1 MTFIFVPIRLLLLL
15 LAMLTCASAAIAQK
29 IPPEDEREVLIK
41 STLLTLN
48 DANLTG
54 NYQVFCARASR
65 QFQTKCTGTAM
76 ADAFKG
82 FRENKMS
89 MVSIIA
95 DEIHSM
101 TEMSIDKDG
110 VLILRGRFKDDE
122 KRISFDLKFVK
133 NDAIWKLLGITVNY
147 KSE

>member
-1 MTFIFVPIRLLLLL
+1 MSLFFKPIRLLLLL
-15 LAMLTCASAAIAQK
+15 STLTCGHAAIAQK
-29 IPPEDEREVLIK
+29 IPSEDEREVLIK
-41 STLLTLN
+41 SSLMTLN

-65 QFQTKCTGTAM
+65 QFQTKCTGTVM
-76 ADAFKG
+76 ADAFRS
-82 FRENKMS
+82 FRDNKMN
-89 MVSIIA
+89 MESIVA

-101 TEMSIDKDG
+101 KEMSIDKDG
-110 VLILRGRFKDDE
+110 VLLLKGRFKDDD

-133 NDAIWKLLGITVNY
+133 NEAVWKLLGIAVNY

>member
-1 MTFIFVPIRLLLLL
+1 MTLFFKPIHRLLLL
-15 LAMLTCASAAIAQK
+15 AVLTCGSAAFAQK
-29 IPPEDEREVLIK
+29 IPSEDEREVLIK
-41 STLLTLN
+41 SALMTLN

-65 QFQTKCTGTAM
+65 QFQMKCTGTVM
-76 ADAFKG
+76 ADAFRS
-82 FRENKMS
+82 FRDNKMN
-89 MVSIIA
+89 MESIVT

-101 TEMSIDKDG
+101 KEMSIDKDG
-110 VLILRGRFKDDE
+110 VLILKGRFKDDE

-133 NDAIWKLLGITVNY
+133 NDAVWKLLGIAVNY